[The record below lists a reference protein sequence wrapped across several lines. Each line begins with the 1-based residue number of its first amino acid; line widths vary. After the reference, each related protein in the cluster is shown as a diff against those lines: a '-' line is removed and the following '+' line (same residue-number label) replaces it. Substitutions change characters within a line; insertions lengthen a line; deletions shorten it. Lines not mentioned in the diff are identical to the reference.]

1 MGKRI
6 WIVNYYTGHPG
17 TVSNPR
23 YLEFTTNFLLA
34 GYEVITFNSSL
45 SAKVDFKG
53 KFKEVWYDQH
63 HFIHVNVPKYSG
75 TAKRVWSIFAF
86 AMRILLNRK
95 RFPKPDVILH
105 NVHTPF
111 DYPVIWAAKRLG
123 AKYIAEA
130 WDLWPEDFVTFG
142 LLKASSP
149 IMKFAYSV
157 ERKLYEKAD
166 DIVFTFEGG
175 PDYLR
180 DKGWMKDRGGMID
193 SEKVHYINSGVNLEK
208 FDYDCKEHPRPDNDL
223 NDPVTYKI
231 IYLGSIRLVNH
242 VKELILAA
250 QLLKDNPK
258 YRFFIYGDGN
268 ERPELEQYVKD
279 NRLTNVVFKE
289 KHIPFEEVAWVVSQA
304 TVNVMNY
311 QKNFGIHGVSSGK
324 MFQYF
329 AAGKPVLCNI
339 KLNYS
344 EISRNNLGIDR
355 ELDTPEQYAAA
366 IRELAEQPQ
375 ADYDAMC
382 VRVRETAKRYDYKI
396 LAAKEIEVIER

>member
-1 MGKRI
+1 MRI
-6 WIVNYYTGHPG
+6 WIVNYYTGRPG

-34 GYEVITFNSSL
+34 GHEVTTFNSARS
-45 SAKVDFKG
+45 SKVEFKG
-53 KFKEVWYDQH
+53 KFKDVWYDQY
-63 HFIHVNVPKYSG
+63 HFVHVNAPKYGG
-75 TAKRVWSIFAF
+75 TAKRIWSIFAF
-86 AMRILLNRK
+86 AMRIYFNCRK
-95 RFPKPDVILH
+95 FPKPDVVLH

-111 DYPVIWAAKRLG
+111 DYPVMWAARRLE

-130 WDLWPEDFVTFG
+130 WDMWPEDFVTFG

-149 IMKFAYSV
+149 IMKFAYRV
-157 ERKLYEKAD
+157 ERRLYEKAD
-166 DIVFTFEGG
+166 EVVFTFEGG

-180 DKGWMKDRGGMID
+180 EKGWLKEQGGKID
-193 SEKVHYINSGVNLEK
+193 PAKVHYINSGVNLEK
-208 FDYDCKEHPRPDNDL
+208 FDYDCKCHPREDADL
-223 NDPVTYKI
+223 NDPDTYKI

-242 VKELILAA
+242 VKELIKAA
-250 QLLKDNPK
+250 ALLKDNPK

-279 NRLTNVVFKE
+279 NHIDNVVFKE
-289 KHIPFEEVAWVVSQA
+289 KRIPFEEVAWVVSQA

-329 AAGKPVLCNI
+329 AAGKPILCNI

-355 ELDTPEQYAAA
+355 EIDTPEEYAAA
-366 IRELAEQPQ
+366 IRELAEQPV
-375 ADYDAMC
+375 ADYEAMC
-382 VRVRETAKRYDYKI
+382 KRVREAASRYDYK
-396 LAAKEIEVIER
+396 LLSLRELEVIEGL

>member
-6 WIVNYYTGHPG
+6 WIVNYYTGRPG

-53 KFKEVWYDQH
+53 KFKEEWYDQH
-63 HFIHVNVPKYSG
+63 HFIHVNVPKYGG

-86 AMRILLNRK
+86 AMRIFFNRK

-111 DYPVIWAAKRLG
+111 DYPVIWAAKKLG
-123 AKYIAEA
+123 AKYISEA

-180 DKGWMKDRGGMID
+180 DKGWMKDQGGNID
-193 SEKVHYINSGVNLEK
+193 PEKVHYINSGVNLEK

-223 NDPVTYKI
+223 NDPDTYKI

-279 NRLTNVVFKE
+279 NRLTNVIFKE

-382 VRVRETAKRYDYKI
+382 ARVRETAKRYDYKI